1 MAGRHGRCLVHFVV
15 NGVALPDHVAE
26 KLSLAEIVVVEG
38 ANRRAAAG
46 TCNEVN
52 TMMGFL
58 RRGAA

>member
-1 MAGRHGRCLVHFVV
+1 MACRHDRVLFAV
-15 NGVALPDHVAE
+15 NGVVLRAHVTG
-26 KLSLAEIVVVEG
+26 KLNLAEIVVVEG